1 MKIRSIWGRIPILAC
16 FLIVSFADAF
26 GQKAPLKDYPI
37 QPVNFTNVKVHDN
50 FWAPRI
56 ELNQKVTI
64 PIALDQCYKTGRV
77 ENFKIAG
84 KLTKG
89 KFQSEYPFD
98 DSDVYKIIEGASYS
112 LQTNPNPYLESR
124 IDSVIHYISLAQEP
138 DGYLYTNRTI
148 DSLHMHPW
156 VGKKRWEKDPELSHE
171 LYILGHLYEAAYAH
185 FLAT

>member
-1 MKIRSIWGRIPILAC
+1 MKNKSILLNPLVLSMILT
-16 FLIVSFADAF
+16 ISFSDTYA
-26 GQKAPLKDYPI
+26 QKQPQKDYPI
-37 QPVNFTNVKVHDN
+37 QPVNFTKVKVNDH

-98 DSDVYKIIEGASYS
+98 DSDLYKIIEGASYS
-112 LQTNPNPYLESR
+112 LQTNPNP
-124 IDSVIHYISLAQEP
+124 
-138 DGYLYTNRTI
+138 
-148 DSLHMHPW
+148 
-156 VGKKRWEKDPELSHE
+156 
-171 LYILGHLYEAAYAH
+171 
-185 FLAT
+185 